1 MTDQRRDK
9 ATIMVALVTVQLILT
24 GPGLAMTGVFFTP
37 LMRAFGWNHEQV
49 SQIAFTMTIAGGLVA
64 PIVGWLLD
72 RLGAR
77 WVMSTGMVLAVIG
90 YWLASWADS
99 LAALNVAFALLGS
112 GFMLAGLVPVYV
124 VFVNWFKE
132 RRGTAG
138 GVIQAAFGVGL
149 ATTPPLLTWLI
160 LHQGWRM
167 GFRWLSV
174 PVALLVLPLT
184 LAVVRTRPK
193 MAEAKSVSQEVAA
206 LPGLDLVPAL
216 CSVMFWLVAAGDL
229 LFTVGSGS
237 VLVHQITYLIGLG
250 YTPEHAALAFS
261 AQTVSSCVGSIV
273 LSAMGDK
280 YGARQVLCVAMLLI
294 IVGIYAFMGVGNPHF
309 AAPLMVV
316 FAVCWGLGIGCVP
329 PLLPM
334 LLAETIGLRRLG
346 TLMGIIRFGAAIS
359 GAFGPLLAGYIYDVS
374 GSYVPAFEL
383 ATVIL
388 LGSAIV
394 IAMVRPAKGHDV
406 VPAVAGNLAVG

>member
-1 MTDQRRDK
+1 VTDQRRGK
-9 ATIMVALVTVQLILT
+9 ATIMVALVTVQLMVT
-24 GPGLAMTGVFFTP
+24 GPGGAMTGVFFTP
-37 LMRAFGWNHEQV
+37 LMRAFGWNHAQV
-49 SQIAFTMTIAGGLVA
+49 SQIAFASTIAGGLIA

-77 WVMSTGMVLAVIG
+77 WVMSAGMVLVVVG
-90 YWLASWADS
+90 YWLASSIHS
-99 LAALNVAFALLGS
+99 LTALTIAFAFLGS
-112 GFMLAGLVPVYV
+112 GFMLGGLVPVYV

-138 GVIQAAFGVGL
+138 GVVQAAFGVGL

-160 LHQGWRM
+160 LHHGWRM
-167 GFRWLSV
+167 GFRWLSA
-174 PVALLVLPLT
+174 PVALLVLPLM
-184 LAVVRTRPK
+184 LAVMRTRPP

-206 LPGLDLVPAL
+206 LPGLDLGPAL
-216 CSVMFWLVAAGDL
+216 CSAMFWLVAAGDL

-250 YTPEHAALAFS
+250 YSPQHAALAFS
-261 AQTVSSCVGSIV
+261 AQTVASCVGSIV
-273 LSAMGDK
+273 LSAMGDR

-294 IVGIYAFMGVGNPHF
+294 IVGIYAFIGVGNPHF

-316 FAVCWGLGIGCVP
+316 FAICWGLGIGCVG

-346 TLMGIIRFGAAIS
+346 TLMGIIRFGAALS
-359 GAFGPLLAGYIYDVS
+359 GAFGPVLAGYIYDVT

-383 ATVIL
+383 ATAIL
-388 LGSAIV
+388 LGSAIT
-394 IAMVRPAKGHDV
+394 IAMVRPVKGHDV
-406 VPAVAGNLAVG
+406 VPALGGRLAVG